1 MRPADCTMAAER
13 YNMVTHYDAG
23 GTPYGAASCV
33 LYLWYRS
40 ILEYISTK
48 RIPAGAEGGMRRRG
62 YIEIGETG

>member
-1 MRPADCTMAAER
+1 MVRPADCTCSMAAER

-23 GTPYGAASCV
+23 GMPYGAASCV

-48 RIPAGAEGGMRRRG
+48 RIPAGAEGGCADG
-62 YIEIGETG
+62 DISK